1 MFRQSF
7 FGLVAALLAA
17 ILIAPA
23 ALAAN
28 PHFVVDP
35 TFTVNANGTVT
46 ATGSVAGLGNQN
58 IDVVLTAEL
67 NVEVL
72 CRNPGGNIAPGQTQ
86 QTTVTGTQ
94 TNIEVKNG
102 RASFDVTTAA
112 PALDPTRTPKQ
123 LGCPNNKWTP
133 EIGEVT
139 VVRATLQI
147 IQPAGSGHVVLE
159 ETFTP

>member
-1 MFRQSF
+1 MVRFRF

-17 ILIAPA
+17 ILMAPA

-35 TFTVNANGTVT
+35 SFTVNPNGTVT

-67 NVEVL
+67 DVEVL

-102 RASFDVTTAA
+102 RATFSVTTSA
-112 PALDPTRTPKQ
+112 P
-123 LGCPNNKWTP
+123 
-133 EIGEVT
+133 
-139 VVRATLQI
+139 TL
-147 IQPAGSGHVVLE
+147 
-159 ETFTP
+159 

>member
-1 MFRQSF
+1 MFRHSF

-46 ATGSVAGLGNQN
+46 VTGSVAGLGNQN

-94 TNIEVKNG
+94 SNIEVKNG

-112 PALDPTRTPKQ
+112 PALDPTLTPKQ

-133 EIGEVT
+133 EIGAVT
-139 VVRATLQI
+139 VVSATLQI
-147 IQPAGSGHVVLE
+147 IQPAGSGNVVLE
-159 ETFTP
+159 ETFTS

>member
-1 MFRQSF
+1 MFRHSF

-46 ATGSVAGLGNQN
+46 VTGSVAGLGNQN
-58 IDVVLTAEL
+58 IDVILTAEL
-67 NVEVL
+67 DVEVI
-72 CRNPGGNIAPGQTQ
+72 CRNPAGNIAPGQTQ

-102 RASFDVTTAA
+102 RATFSVTTSA
-112 PALDPTRTPKQ
+112 PTLDPTLTPKQ
-123 LGCPNNKWTP
+123 LGCPNNKWTAS
-133 EIGEVT
+133 IGEVT
-139 VVRATLQI
+139 VVSATLQI
-147 IQPAGSGHVVLE
+147 IQPAGSGNVVLE